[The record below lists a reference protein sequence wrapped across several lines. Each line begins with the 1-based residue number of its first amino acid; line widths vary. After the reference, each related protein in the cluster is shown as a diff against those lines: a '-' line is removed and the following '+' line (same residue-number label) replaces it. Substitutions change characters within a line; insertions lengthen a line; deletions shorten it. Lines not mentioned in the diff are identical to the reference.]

1 MKIIDIS
8 RDILTAE
15 VYPGDPEP
23 RTQHY
28 LKMEEGDDCNLTALY
43 MCLHNGT
50 HIDAPNH
57 FIEDGATV
65 ETLELERFIGECT
78 VIEVPEGP
86 IHGAYVDDHI
96 TEGCERLIVKGN
108 GKAYFSDS
116 GAFALASLGVKL
128 VGTDANSVGT
138 HGAQVA
144 PHRAFLGNNI
154 PLLEG
159 LNLEDVAPGK
169 YFLIAPPLKISGV
182 EATPTRALLISD
194 YLFWGKK

>member
-23 RTQHY
+23 RTQPY
-28 LKMEEGDDCNLTALY
+28 LKMEEGDECNLTALY

-78 VIEVPEGP
+78 VIEVPAGA

-96 TEGCERLIVKGN
+96 PEGCERLIIKSN

-144 PHRAFLGNNI
+144 PHRAFLGNDI

-159 LNLEDVAPGK
+159 LNLEDVTPGK

>member
-8 RDILTAE
+8 RDILTTE

-23 RTQHY
+23 RIQQY
-28 LKMEEGDDCNLTALY
+28 QKMDEGDECNLSAIY
-43 MCLHNGT
+43 MCLHNAT

-57 FIEDGATV
+57 FIEDGATA
-65 ETLELERFIGECT
+65 EAFELERFIGECT
-78 VIEVPEGP
+78 VIEAPEGP
-86 IHGAYVDDHI
+86 IHGAFVDENI
-96 TEGCERLIVKGN
+96 REGCERILIKGN

-138 HGAQVA
+138 HGAQTG
-144 PHRAFLGNNI
+144 PHRAFLQADI

-159 LNLEDVAPGK
+159 LNLTEVAPGN
-169 YFLIAPPLKISGV
+169 YFLIAPPLSISGV

-194 YLFWGKK
+194 YLFWSKK

>member
-8 RDILTAE
+8 RELMSAD

-23 RTQHY
+23 RIQRY
-28 LKMEEGDDCNLTALY
+28 EQIAEGDDCNLSALY
-43 MCLHNGT
+43 LCLHNAT

-57 FIEDGATV
+57 FIDGGATA
-65 ETLELERFIGECT
+65 ESLDPERFIGECT
-78 VIEVPEGP
+78 VIEVPEGA
-86 IHGAYVDDHI
+86 IHGAYIDEHI
-96 TEGCERLIVKGN
+96 PSDCERLIIKGN

-128 VGTDANSVGT
+128 VGTDSNSVGT
-138 HGAQVA
+138 HGAQIA
-144 PHRAFLGNNI
+144 PHRAFLNAEI

-159 LNLEDVAPGK
+159 LNLSEVQPGK

-182 EATPTRALLISD
+182 EATPTRALLIED
-194 YLFWGKK
+194 YIFWSKK

>member
-23 RTQHY
+23 RTQRY
-28 LKMEEGDDCNLTALY
+28 LKMEEGDECNLTALY

-78 VIEVPEGP
+78 VIEVPAGA

-96 TEGCERLIVKGN
+96 PEGCERLIIKSN

-144 PHRAFLGNNI
+144 PHRAFLGNDI

-159 LNLEDVAPGK
+159 LNLEDVTPGK

-182 EATPTRALLISD
+182 EASPVRAVLLD
-194 YLFWGKK
+194 GYVFWSN